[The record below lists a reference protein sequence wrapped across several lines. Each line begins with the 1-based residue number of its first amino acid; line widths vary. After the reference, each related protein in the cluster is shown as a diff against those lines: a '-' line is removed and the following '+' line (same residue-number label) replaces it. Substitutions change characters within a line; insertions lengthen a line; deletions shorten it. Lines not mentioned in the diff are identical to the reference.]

1 MGFAVMGAYSSVVEA
16 VYAWF
21 VLVPC
26 SPRKVGLNISV
37 YAGGSLVRT
46 CAIDG

>member
-1 MGFAVMGAYSSVVEA
+1 MCLTAL
-16 VYAWF
+16 
-21 VLVPC
+21 VLC
-26 SPRKVGLNISV
+26 LSQKVSLNISV